1 MADNFMKRKIKKLTG
16 LSLKEISGV
25 DHPASLHEGW
35 AVMKSSDNELDVV
48 LAEVMETDNEE
59 KSMES
64 EILKEEAIDSSVE
77 EEVVDTQ
84 VSKEYVAIQKEL
96 DDAKAQISQLKED
109 AEMAK
114 AVTDCQKWNIIPQ
127 LDPATFAPVLCSLR
141 SLDADVSGQIEE
153 ILDATAIALGEVGIL
168 KEVGSDGSPEAEDA
182 YGQIEGIAKAMVE
195 QGTVKSLAEGISR
208 VAVEQPDL
216 YSAYVAEQRG
226 A

>member
-1 MADNFMKRKIKKLTG
+1 MADNIMKRKIKKLTG

-48 LAEVMETDNEE
+48 LADVMETDNKEL
-59 KSMES
+59 SMES
-64 EILKEEAIDSSVE
+64 EILKEETIDSSVE
-77 EEVVDTQ
+77 EEVVDVE
-84 VSKEYVAIQKEL
+84 VSKEYVTLKKEL
-96 DDAKAQISQLKED
+96 DDAQAQISQLKED

-114 AVTDCQKWNIIPQ
+114 AVTDCKKWNIIPQ
-127 LDPATFAPVLCSLR
+127 LDPSTFAPVLCSLR
-141 SLDADVSGQIEE
+141 SLDANVSEQIEE

-168 KEVGSDGSPEAEDA
+168 KEVGSEGSPSAEDA
-182 YGQIEGIAKAMVE
+182 YGQIESIAKAMVQE
-195 QGTVKSLAEGISR
+195 GTVKSLAEGISK
-208 VAVEQPDL
+208 VAVDQPDL